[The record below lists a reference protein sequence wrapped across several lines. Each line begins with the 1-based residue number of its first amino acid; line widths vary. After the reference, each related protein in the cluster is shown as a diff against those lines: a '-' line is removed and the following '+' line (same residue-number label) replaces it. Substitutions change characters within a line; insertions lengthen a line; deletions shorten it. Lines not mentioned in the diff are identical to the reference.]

1 LKRCFL
7 SSKYLKT
14 IEIIILICISLGW
27 SFEEVLPFFKISE
40 DNQDYGFAKD
50 TRHHAVGGLLPV
62 SLPKFMTKL
71 AEAFLVIVINNSV
84 EAT

>member
-1 LKRCFL
+1 MTT
-7 SSKYLKT
+7 SKSVYENSYFYT
-14 IEIIILICISLGW
+14 GW

-71 AEAFLVIVINNSV
+71 AEAFLVIKINNSV